1 MKSSAIL
8 FAFSLLFPLGALAEP
23 PQDAGD
29 WLNRMSQAA
38 HSLNYEGTFVYE
50 HLGTIQSMKVFH
62 GADEQGERERLV
74 TLDGASREVIRDND
88 KVTCILPD
96 DKAVLV
102 DATGPARPFPIS
114 LPTRLEQLEGYYD
127 VQMAGSD
134 RVAERAARKLS
145 IRPRDTYRYGQNVWL
160 DEETALLLKSELVDE
175 GGQVIE
181 RLMFTDLKLH
191 AEALPPAFFE
201 PQQTGTDLTWY
212 TRGPEHAGDQEDS
225 PENAWRV
232 EDLPPG
238 FRQDIRRVHR
248 VAATA
253 GPVEHLVYTDGLASV
268 SVFIEKGVDD
278 KSFMGMSR
286 KGAVNVYARGTD
298 GYRIMVIGEVPPA
311 TVRRIGDSVT
321 LAGEAS

>member
-1 MKSSAIL
+1 MKSSGIL
-8 FAFSLLFPLGALAEP
+8 FALGLLFPLSALAES
-23 PQDAGD
+23 PQEAGD
-29 WLNRMSQAA
+29 WLSRMSRAA
-38 HSLNYEGTFVYE
+38 HTLNYEGTFVYE
-50 HLGTIQSMKVFH
+50 HQGTMQSMKVFH

-74 TLDGASREVIRDND
+74 TLDGAPREVIRDND

-127 VQMAGSD
+127 VQLAGID
-134 RVAERAARKLS
+134 RVAERAARKLI

-160 DEETALLLKSELVDE
+160 DETTALLLKSELVDE
-175 GGQVIE
+175 SGQVVE
-181 RLMFTDLKLH
+181 RLMFTDLRLH
-191 AEALPPAFFE
+191 AEVLPPAFFE

-212 TRGPEHAGDQEDS
+212 MRTPEHTGHQEGA

-232 EDLPPG
+232 DDLPPG
-238 FRQDIRRVHR
+238 FRQDIRRFHR
-248 VAATA
+248 VAATVE
-253 GPVEHLVYTDGLASV
+253 PVEHLVYTDGLASV

-278 KSFMGMSR
+278 KSFMGVSR
-286 KGAVNVYARGTD
+286 KGAVNVYARRTA
-298 GYRIMVIGEVPPA
+298 GYRIMVIGEVPPE

-321 LAGEAS
+321 FTGEAS